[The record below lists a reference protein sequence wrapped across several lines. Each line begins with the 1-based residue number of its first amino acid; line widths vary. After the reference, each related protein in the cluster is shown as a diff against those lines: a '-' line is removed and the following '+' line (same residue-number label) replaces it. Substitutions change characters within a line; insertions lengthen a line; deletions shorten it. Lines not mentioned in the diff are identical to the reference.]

1 MFFCISVEE
10 IAYRWNLY
18 LIRLSLWMNEIK
30 RRKMYIYIKSI
41 LNQIRKISSN
51 VTEGLKKEKKGER
64 VKAAAEGW
72 NLARKSSRSFSFSP
86 PSLFSTALTFFP
98 SFLVILDR
106 VPNDTEFVIEI
117 SSCGKKCYPFKSTWK
132 IMKKVEER
140 DFLDRRRG
148 GKNRRKGVATAG
160 ESGGPSRQSESSQ
173 ELLTPSSI
181 LSPPLDL
188 ESQPS
193 PWFNVPPPSGRRKQ
207 GRSLFCDPSQIQ
219 IPPSSPLIVF
229 IIDRLWHPIISML
242 FLYFLCN
249 ICVYIS
255 RERSWLFW
263 KRCKKKEHGNIGLL
277 LARRRRRKD
286 TR

>member
-1 MFFCISVEE
+1 M
-10 IAYRWNLY
+10 
-18 LIRLSLWMNEIK
+18 
-30 RRKMYIYIKSI
+30 
-41 LNQIRKISSN
+41 
-51 VTEGLKKEKKGER
+51 
-64 VKAAAEGW
+64 KAAAEGW
-72 NLARKSSRSFSFSP
+72 NLARKSSRSFSSR
-86 PSLFSTALTFFP
+86 SLSS

-140 DFLDRRRG
+140 DFLDQRRG

-181 LSPPLDL
+181 LSPLLDL

-249 ICVYIS
+249 ICVYIYIY

-286 TR
+286 KR

>member
-18 LIRLSLWMNEIK
+18 LITLSLLSLWMNEIK

-41 LNQIRKISSN
+41 LNQIRKISSI
-51 VTEGLKKEKKGER
+51 EYHGGFKKREKGGASESRRRGLKSCEKIQ
-64 VKAAAEGW
+64 
-72 NLARKSSRSFSFSP
+72 SFFFFLS
-86 PSLFSTALTFFP
+86 PSLFPTALTFFP

-106 VPNDTEFVIEI
+106 VSNDTEFVIEI

-193 PWFNVPPPSGRRKQ
+193 P
-207 GRSLFCDPSQIQ
+207 
-219 IPPSSPLIVF
+219 
-229 IIDRLWHPIISML
+229 
-242 FLYFLCN
+242 
-249 ICVYIS
+249 
-255 RERSWLFW
+255 
-263 KRCKKKEHGNIGLL
+263 
-277 LARRRRRKD
+277 
-286 TR
+286 

>member
-30 RRKMYIYIKSI
+30 KRKMYIYIKSI

-86 PSLFSTALTFFP
+86 PSLFPTALTFFP

-106 VPNDTEFVIEI
+106 VSNDTEFVIEI

-140 DFLDRRRG
+140 DFLFLGSKEGREESKERCCDRG
-148 GKNRRKGVATAG
+148 RKWR
-160 ESGGPSRQSESSQ
+160 P
-173 ELLTPSSI
+173 
-181 LSPPLDL
+181 
-188 ESQPS
+188 
-193 PWFNVPPPSGRRKQ
+193 KQ
-207 GRSLFCDPSQIQ
+207 AE
-219 IPPSSPLIVF
+219 
-229 IIDRLWHPIISML
+229 
-242 FLYFLCN
+242 
-249 ICVYIS
+249 
-255 RERSWLFW
+255 RE
-263 KRCKKKEHGNIGLL
+263 
-277 LARRRRRKD
+277 
-286 TR
+286 